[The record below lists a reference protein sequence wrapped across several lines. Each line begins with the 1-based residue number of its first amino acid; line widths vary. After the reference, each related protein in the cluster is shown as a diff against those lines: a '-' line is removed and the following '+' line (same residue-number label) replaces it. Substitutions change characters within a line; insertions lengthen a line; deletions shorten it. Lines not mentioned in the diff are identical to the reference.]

1 MKRVT
6 CLLTTTL
13 VVLFGVACSKA
24 EENKGK
30 FTHVK
35 IDKPFAQYLLA
46 EPLLMEITSAKIITL
61 ENDHTMLLAVASVV
75 LKDNAAQTRVDAEK
89 ICRVKALRE
98 FVGTRDGVQ
107 IVAVEKIE
115 DNIVVKIINGKET
128 AVSVSKYLDL
138 TEARVNGITKDMPVV
153 GRWKSS
159 DGEVFYLAIGAILDK
174 QGKRVELPAK

>member
-1 MKRVT
+1 M
-6 CLLTTTL
+6 
-13 VVLFGVACSKA
+13 
-24 EENKGK
+24 
-30 FTHVK
+30 
-35 IDKPFAQYLLA
+35 
-46 EPLLMEITSAKIITL
+46 
-61 ENDHTMLLAVASVV
+61 
-75 LKDNAAQTRVDAEK
+75 
-89 ICRVKALRE
+89 
-98 FVGTRDGVQ
+98 GTRDGVQ